1 MTTIAM
7 IPGRIGST
15 RLKMKN
21 LALLGGRPLMSYAIE
36 AAKASGMFDR
46 IIVNA
51 DHESFEAIASQ
62 YGAECYLRPAAL
74 GSSETRSDEV
84 VYDFMKRHPADAVA
98 WVNPTSPL
106 QTGEEIR
113 AVVEHFHAKRLD
125 SLITVEERSVHGL
138 VNGRPVN
145 FSPEEPFARTQDLT
159 PVELFV
165 YSVMMWRTATF
176 RRAFEE
182 KGYALL
188 SGAFGVYPVSKAAAV
203 LIKTPEDLQL
213 AEALLQAGRKPG
225 MTGIRYDERA
235 PAASPA
241 ALRHSL
247 GLRPRSQPAEEAR

>member
-36 AAKASGMFDR
+36 AAKASGVFDR

-51 DHESFEAIASQ
+51 DHEAFESLAAQ
-62 YGAECYLRPAAL
+62 YGVDYYLRPTAL

-84 VYDFMKRHPADAVA
+84 VYDFMKRYPADAVA

-113 AVVEHFHAKRLD
+113 VVVQHFHTQQLD
-125 SLITVEERSVHGL
+125 SLITVEERFVHGL
-138 VNGRPVN
+138 VNDRPVN
-145 FSPEEPFARTQDLT
+145 FAQDAPFARTQDLA
-159 PVELFV
+159 PVQLFV

-176 RRAFEE
+176 CRAFQDN
-182 KGYALL
+182 GYALL
-188 SGAFGVYPVSKAAAV
+188 SGRFGVYPVSKATTV
-203 LIKTPEDLQL
+203 LIKTPEDLQM
-213 AEALLQAGRKPG
+213 AEALLQAKCGQGPA
-225 MTGIRYDERA
+225 TVRYDSRA
-235 PAASPA
+235 P
-241 ALRHSL
+241 H
-247 GLRPRSQPAEEAR
+247 PAERTT